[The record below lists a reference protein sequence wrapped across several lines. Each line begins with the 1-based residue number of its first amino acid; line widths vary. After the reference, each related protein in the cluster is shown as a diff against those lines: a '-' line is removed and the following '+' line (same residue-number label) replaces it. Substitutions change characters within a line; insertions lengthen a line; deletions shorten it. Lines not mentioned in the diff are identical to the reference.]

1 MEKRYVLAGVFGGL
15 AVHTYLPIPY
25 AILGLTL
32 TSFLYHRNLKGV
44 ILVALLSTIFFA
56 PSIYYIFSSLNQN
69 FHLHYSCSNCIIT
82 LPSLEMVKP
91 FFRGET
97 GSLYDLY
104 KILGYVLIS
113 LIFLPFKLPDILGTI
128 LSNLRE
134 AFSVSDI
141 MSRYGFLAHSINS
154 KYKNLTD
161 LGITVNLLVLVLG
174 IFYIRRRFEVV
185 AYFLSLIFYVLFS
198 SHLALLPK
206 MIYVLLP
213 IYLLISVRVINEF
226 VLRKQRILFLIFLVS
241 SVLRLAEFID
251 IMGKINPS
259 NSWSK
264 NREVVDFFKYKD
276 VKDEDILLY
285 CWPPAF
291 KIFSN
296 GKLDPMFFLPALDS
310 LDPLLRKKT
319 IEFIVNKSN
328 FRYVVFYVGFIDY
341 LKEILEED
349 RENLKIVFNN
359 QAFVILE
366 IKRNSKK

>member
-1 MEKRYVLAGVFGGL
+1 
-15 AVHTYLPIPY
+15 
-25 AILGLTL
+25 
-32 TSFLYHRNLKGV
+32 
-44 ILVALLSTIFFA
+44 
-56 PSIYYIFSSLNQN
+56 
-69 FHLHYSCSNCIIT
+69 
-82 LPSLEMVKP
+82 
-91 FFRGET
+91 
-97 GSLYDLY
+97 
-104 KILGYVLIS
+104 
-113 LIFLPFKLPDILGTI
+113 
-128 LSNLRE
+128 
-134 AFSVSDI
+134 
-141 MSRYGFLAHSINS
+141 
-154 KYKNLTD
+154 
-161 LGITVNLLVLVLG
+161 
-174 IFYIRRRFEVV
+174 
-185 AYFLSLIFYVLFS
+185 
-198 SHLALLPK
+198 